1 MACKER
7 YNPWLCFPNYLIS
20 AFCYFQSVFSL
31 GKIWDRNLK
40 VSQSIQYV
48 ELESVIW
55 FMCLSSLWHCNWCW
69 YLGTGVEEVICI
81 FPPCQQC
88 TLSSLKTWYLQ
99 VAEKVLCWAHGV
111 MEWFVFVWWWW
122 CGALTLITFSVVT
135 HMSSPFT
142 LLHNSRT
149 VIS

>member
-20 AFCYFQSVFSL
+20 AFCYFRLVFSL

-88 TLSSLKTWYLQ
+88 TLSSLKTWFLQ
-99 VAEKVLCWAHGV
+99 VAEKGSLLGSWSDGVVCICLVVVEWSSHVKYLLCCH
-111 MEWFVFVWWWW
+111 
-122 CGALTLITFSVVT
+122 T
-135 HMSSPFT
+135 HVKS
-142 LLHNSRT
+142 LYLAA
-149 VIS
+149 